1 MEETRKSPNGHGGDK
16 KMVIRVG
23 GGGGGIGAVVLL
35 GGALATAALVS
46 AFSAR
51 RKRRSSGEDSSREI
65 NKKKEDNIIRK
76 GGEEV
81 GSENDSTAVISDP
94 SLKLDDKAKCESD
107 GEKDA
112 VSEDGFIIVKEEI
125 PLLAEKFKVE
135 FVTGDDEPEE
145 GDGEVKEIEAR
156 EEEKSEEFSNGN
168 GEINEEKCVEKTILP
183 LCEGHGDVGVGVGGE
198 EEEVPLP
205 PEGVEMVGAD
215 DDDKAEEKSVEEK
228 KLIEVEIGGEERGG
242 KIGESKGEKEI
253 GGKGS
258 MQSES
263 ESESESKWWK
273 LAAAESKYDEVGGK
287 MQEDRVKKQDD
298 SSKKRAIRM
307 IWMVCAL
314 SILSCSWFLELSS
327 AKLALF
333 LFLTVFLLEIYGFSL
348 LNRHHHYQE
357 LLPANKDHKRGTN
370 I

>member
-1 MEETRKSPNGHGGDK
+1 MEIQD
-16 KMVIRVG
+16 IRF
-23 GGGGGIGAVVLL
+23 LQ
-35 GGALATAALVS
+35 
-46 AFSAR
+46 
-51 RKRRSSGEDSSREI
+51 
-65 NKKKEDNIIRK
+65 
-76 GGEEV
+76 
-81 GSENDSTAVISDP
+81 
-94 SLKLDDKAKCESD
+94 DDKAKYESD
-107 GEKDA
+107 GEKDS

-183 LCEGHGDVGVGVGGE
+183 LCEGHGDVGVGVGVGGE

-228 KLIEVEIGGEERGG
+228 KLIEVEIGGG

-263 ESESESKWWK
+263 ESESKWWK
-273 LAAAESKYDEVGGK
+273 LAAAAESKYDEVGGK

-314 SILSCSWFLELSS
+314 SILSCSWFLELSF

-348 LNRHHHYQE
+348 LNRHHHYKD
-357 LLPANKDHKRGTN
+357 LLPTNKDHKRGTN

>member
-1 MEETRKSPNGHGGDK
+1 MEIQD
-16 KMVIRVG
+16 IRF
-23 GGGGGIGAVVLL
+23 LQ
-35 GGALATAALVS
+35 
-46 AFSAR
+46 
-51 RKRRSSGEDSSREI
+51 
-65 NKKKEDNIIRK
+65 
-76 GGEEV
+76 
-81 GSENDSTAVISDP
+81 
-94 SLKLDDKAKCESD
+94 DDKAKCESD

-168 GEINEEKCVEKTILP
+168 GEINEEKCVEKTILS
-183 LCEGHGDVGVGVGGE
+183 LCEGHGDVGVGGE

-263 ESESESKWWK
+263 ESKWWK
-273 LAAAESKYDEVGGK
+273 LAAAAAESKYDEVGGK

-314 SILSCSWFLELSS
+314 SILSCSWFLELSF

-348 LNRHHHYQE
+348 LNRHHYYQE